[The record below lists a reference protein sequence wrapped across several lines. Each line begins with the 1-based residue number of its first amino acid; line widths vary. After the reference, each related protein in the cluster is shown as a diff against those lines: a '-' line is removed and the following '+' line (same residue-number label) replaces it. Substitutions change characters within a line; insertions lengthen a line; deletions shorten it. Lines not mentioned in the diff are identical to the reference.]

1 MANKTLSKSA
11 QRMAARLAA
20 VQALYDIEMTEH
32 GPRDV
37 VASFTARGATA
48 ELEGEEI
55 PADAQLFTDIV
66 NGVAAEKA
74 AIDALIG
81 EAGRTKRAVERYE
94 ALLRAIL
101 RAGAFE
107 LQRHLDQDA
116 PLLISQYLSIT
127 DSFYDRTEVGLV
139 NGVLDSLAKQLRPA
153 GEAPK
158 GPLPDPL
165 ADPLADPLEDPLADP
180 PADPPESGA
189 GDERG

>member
-11 QRMAARLAA
+11 QLMAARLAA
-20 VQALYDIEMTEH
+20 VQALYDIEMTGH

-37 VASFTARGATA
+37 VASFTARGGTA

-55 PADAQLFTDIV
+55 SADAQLFADIV

-74 AIDALIG
+74 SLDALVA
-81 EAGRTKRAVERYE
+81 EAGRTKRPIDRYE

-101 RAGAFE
+101 RAGALE
-107 LQRHLDQDA
+107 LQRHLHFDA

-127 DSFYDRTEVGLV
+127 DSFYERTEVGLV

-153 GEAPK
+153 GDRPQGA
-158 GPLPDPL
+158 LPDPL
-165 ADPLADPLEDPLADP
+165 ADPLADPPES
-180 PADPPESGA
+180 PAD
-189 GDERG
+189 DERG